1 MYFEVSSD
9 LVSKNNMEF
18 MIVVAN
24 ILAVEMFIR
33 LTNVISQ
40 KWIILHKL
48 KQYARKNRFAIY
60 FGLIVSNMMNVILP
74 WSAIILGGTR

>member
-1 MYFEVSSD
+1 
-9 LVSKNNMEF
+9 

-24 ILAVEMFIR
+24 ILAVEIFIR
-33 LTNVISQ
+33 LVNIVSQ

-48 KQYARKNRFAIY
+48 REYARKNRFTIY

-74 WSAIILGGTR
+74 WSAIIQGGTR

>member
-1 MYFEVSSD
+1 
-9 LVSKNNMEF
+9 

-33 LTNVISQ
+33 LINAISQ
-40 KWIILHKL
+40 KWTILHKL
-48 KQYARKNRFAIY
+48 KEYARKNRFTIY

-74 WSAIILGGTR
+74 WSAILQGGTR